1 MSPSETADHGLDLE
15 GDWTLTVLI
24 SVGRSQD
31 PFFLAEGEVRLN
43 ISHMIMT
50 FLLLKIK

>member
-15 GDWTLTVLI
+15 GDWTVTVLI

-31 PFFLAEGEVRLN
+31 PFFSSRGRG
-43 ISHMIMT
+43 
-50 FLLLKIK
+50 